1 MVFRGGKSVIL
12 SLLVVFI
19 SAVFARANPAAGSGF
34 AGSRLSRFLSMDDGL
49 PVNFVE
55 DIFMDSSGFLWLAT
69 SGGGLC
75 RYDFLAFSTNTS
87 VSVRNNFVRSELVVR
102 CRQAVPDAQDIVQDR
117 RRRSGPRGRL
127 GGFTAREDHR
137 LRRHGEDD
145 EFHLVGQE
153 SIRLRSAQC
162 RNRVLLLV
170 GVDPP
175 VELQGVQ
182 ETVELPPCDECGAYE
197 IV

>member
-1 MVFRGGKSVIL
+1 M

-19 SAVFARANPAAGSGF
+19 YAVSARANPAAGSGF

-55 DIFMDSSGFLWLAT
+55 DILMDSSGFLWLAT

-75 RYDFLAFSTNTS
+75 RYDGYDFLAFSTNTS

-117 RRRSGPRGRL
+117 RRHSGPRGRL
-127 GGFTAREDHR
+127 GGIPAREDHR
-137 LRRHGEDD
+137 LRRNGEDD

-153 SIRLRSAQC
+153 SI
-162 RNRVLLLV
+162 
-170 GVDPP
+170 
-175 VELQGVQ
+175 
-182 ETVELPPCDECGAYE
+182 
-197 IV
+197 